1 MGYPTIPGLDRARYE
16 AVLNAPLPN
25 PLPANAVLVV
35 GADWCNDTQHT
46 LMDSGYPTQTQDGRP
61 ILYLNDA
68 NPAVHRALKDIPGA
82 SILGGGFDA
91 AQPPSRENGRAYN
104 YPTVLAVENGALS
117 RVIYADTVP
126 ATGLTNPAAL
136 EQQWLAG
143 AAERDRRALLP
154 RYETARG
161 APLFSNP
168 VPSSLEPNHVYAIVN
183 SNCGHCHEMMA
194 RGAYPTHTED
204 GRPITYLNLAVD
216 AQGRAVNEA
225 AYDFYEAHLPR
236 VSGLPTFITTDANRQ
251 PAIAAASPDA
261 IIGQFFPSIQR
272 AEAAR
277 GYGVT
282 PAAAPIPVVADVAA
296 APPPP
301 PVPAVSET
309 AAAPPSPMPAAAPTP
324 ATVTPALQNELQ
336 QLGSA
341 MVNGSTNPQIVAAVE
356 AFYRATGNAPL
367 EGPGTLTD
375 TEMTAALNRMQL
387 AAFSPDKHNELR
399 TLGTALGVNLSSLN
413 VPAAPSGGSANP
425 SAQPM
430 TAADVAPSDVGEGN
444 KNIPDRRPPAER
456 DASAGLR
463 A

>member
-1 MGYPTIPGLDRARYE
+1 MGYPTIPGLDRTRYE

-91 AQPPSRENGRAYN
+91 AEPPSRENGRTYN
-104 YPTVLAVENGALS
+104 YPTVLAVENGELR

-126 ATGLTNPAAL
+126 ATGLTQPAVL

-168 VPSSLEPNHVYAIVN
+168 IPAAPEPGHVYAIVN

-194 RGAYPTHTED
+194 RGAYPTRTED

-251 PAIAAASPDA
+251 PTIAAASPDA

-277 GYGVT
+277 GYGAAPAPAATPVATDT
-282 PAAAPIPVVADVAA
+282 PAAPPPPAA
-296 APPPP
+296 SAGGETLAAPPP
-301 PVPAVSET
+301 PVPAGAPNPAT
-309 AAAPPSPMPAAAPTP
+309 AAPAIQN
-324 ATVTPALQNELQ
+324 ALL

-341 MVNGSTNPQIVAAVE
+341 MVNGTANPQIVAAVE

-375 TEMTAALNRMQL
+375 TEMTAVLNRMQL
-387 AAFSPDKHNELR
+387 AALSPDKHNELR
-399 TLGTALGVNLSSLN
+399 TLGTALGVNLPSLN
-413 VPAAPSGGSANP
+413 VPLAPNGGTAIPN
-425 SAQPM
+425 AQPM
-430 TAADVAPSDVGEGN
+430 AAADVSPGEAAEGN
-444 KNIPDRRPPAER
+444 KGIPDRSPPADR
-456 DASAGLR
+456 NPGVGLR